1 MLYSYH
7 IEYVDQG
14 YLQNFIGLIMGQFF
28 SWVKSNEKEL
38 LIILENLAKKA
49 VEASNAVLDLMDD
62 PTNKDKIARIS
73 EIETEADILT
83 RDIFSELNKTFITPL
98 DREDMQRVA
107 SKIDDI
113 IDFMDGI
120 GARFASYKITEAPP
134 HTKQMAE
141 ELVKATKEVEFMVAK
156 LGNVKNPKLMIEHCR
171 QTSVIEHVIDDLYR
185 LAISELFESN
195 DAINIIKL
203 KDIYETMETAS
214 DRCVDVADVVEDIVL
229 KYT

>member
-1 MLYSYH
+1 M
-7 IEYVDQG
+7 
-14 YLQNFIGLIMGQFF
+14 FMGQLF

-73 EIETEADILT
+73 EIETEADVLT

-120 GARFASYKITEAPP
+120 GARFASYKITESPP

-141 ELVKATKEVEFMVAK
+141 ELAKATKEVEFMVAK